1 MKRRHLVGLAALT
14 LQPVWA
20 LPGTPRRIA
29 VAPGP
34 QAEVMDFVADLAAR
48 DGLTLQLQLRADG
61 ERVNA
66 ELAAGRLDA
75 ASVQDAVS
83 FAQQVMREQ
92 LPLASAASTLTLP
105 VALYSRRLRV
115 LQQLPDGARIAVPA
129 EPAVGAR
136 ALLLLHNHGLIELRP
151 GSGLQA
157 TARDVVGNRRRL
169 RLQPLPSV
177 RLVAALDSA
186 ELAVIPRD
194 HAAAAGLLPARD
206 SLGLEDS
213 RTPYAGVLAVRADQ
227 RQQPW
232 VAQLVRSYQ
241 SEPVKRFILA
251 RYQESVRRPW

>member
-1 MKRRHLVGLAALT
+1 MKRRHLMGLAALT
-14 LQPVWA
+14 LQPAWA
-20 LPGTPRRIA
+20 LPDRPRRVA
-29 VAPGP
+29 AAPGP
-34 QAEVMDFVADLAAR
+34 QAEVMDFVARLTAQE
-48 DGLTLQLQLRADG
+48 GLTLQLQLRADG

-66 ELAAGRLDA
+66 ELAEGRLDA
-75 ASVQDAVS
+75 ASVQDAVA
-83 FAQQVMREQ
+83 FAEQ
-92 LPLASAASTLTLP
+92 ATRQHLPLASAASTLTLP
-105 VALYSRRLRV
+105 VALYSRRLRA
-115 LQQLPDGARIAVPA
+115 LQQLPDGARIVLPA
-129 EPAVGAR
+129 EPAAAAR

-157 TARDVVGNRRRL
+157 TARDVLGNRRRL
-169 RLQPLPSV
+169 RLQPLPSA
-177 RLVAALDSA
+177 RLVAALGSA
-186 ELAVIPRD
+186 ELAVIDRA